1 MTSASCCWAT
11 VHWIKFPSQ
20 MRAESLD
27 LSLAPAGAAS
37 WKIGPDSPLGEDFVR
52 LPESHIWCGVALYPD
67 RGAADAAL
75 ETPSTYLPFVAHTL
89 EAWHALLLPFAHRGE
104 CNHLNRS
111 RILEDRYSSSLPLA
125 SMSPR
130 IWTWSE

>member
-52 LPESHIWCGVALYPD
+52 LPESHIW
-67 RGAADAAL
+67 
-75 ETPSTYLPFVAHTL
+75 
-89 EAWHALLLPFAHRGE
+89 
-104 CNHLNRS
+104 
-111 RILEDRYSSSLPLA
+111 
-125 SMSPR
+125 
-130 IWTWSE
+130 